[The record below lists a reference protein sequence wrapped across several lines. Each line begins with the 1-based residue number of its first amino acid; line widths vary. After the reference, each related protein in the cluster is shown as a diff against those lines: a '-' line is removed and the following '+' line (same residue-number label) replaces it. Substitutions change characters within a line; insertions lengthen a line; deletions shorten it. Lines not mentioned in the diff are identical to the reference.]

1 MPVNLSGTSREYPTR
16 AIIAKDKQ
24 PRKGLGAEIRAE
36 ADRAVLSFCV
46 RPISNDGPLM
56 NVSNK
61 SAIARVQSLAH
72 KRLH

>member
-1 MPVNLSGTSREYPTR
+1 MLVNLSDTSCEYPAH

-46 RPISNDGPLM
+46 RPISHDGPLM
-56 NVSNK
+56 NISNK

-72 KRLH
+72 ERLH